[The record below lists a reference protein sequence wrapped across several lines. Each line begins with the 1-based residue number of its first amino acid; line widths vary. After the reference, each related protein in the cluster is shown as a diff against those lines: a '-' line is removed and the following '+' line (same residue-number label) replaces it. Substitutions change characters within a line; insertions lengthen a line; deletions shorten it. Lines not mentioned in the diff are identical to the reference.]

1 MFQHNENN
9 LVRCICRLHGGAANV
24 MCASTQTT
32 KRIILLQYSK
42 LATTTIDMHVSVN
55 QLQCAC

>member
-24 MCASTQTT
+24 MCASTSTT
-32 KRIILLQYSK
+32 KRIILLQYSRS
-42 LATTTIDMHVSVN
+42 ATTATYMHVSIK
-55 QLQCAC
+55 Q